1 MTNEEIE
8 KTIKEARDS
17 GAKRYYLRN
26 EKLSELPESICT
38 LTEVEEISLIGNKLT
53 KLPVKFGEL
62 KNLIR
67 LHLSDNSFETIPPEI
82 FLLPKLT
89 HVCIRA
95 NKIKLLPENI
105 GELKSIRDIDLDS
118 NRISSI
124 PLTTENIDIID
135 NLSVLDNPILDPPF
149 QILQQGKE
157 ALKLYVEKK
166 GKVLLYTI
174 NLPEVI
180 LTPFKQYLISF
191 PDFVKASKGK
201 NLKLEVKSV
210 KDGIL
215 VEVECESKEDLSKF
229 EEYMAEYSGFVKQN
243 VDDIEIK
250 YEVETF
256 DASKELLLHQ
266 TKQEVQF
273 LKMKCDSIEFQNKY
287 LTKDND
293 FFKSLILEMAKQQPI
308 LSFDIKQLQTSSIHN
323 SVTTNITNDIE
334 KLRDSVLE
342 LTEIEE
348 LVSSNEDL
356 LNEIKEELDS
366 LTNLNE
372 VDVKKSGVFSKIKD
386 LVTNGAK
393 LVKET
398 DDTFESVSSIMEKLS
413 RISELIKPFLE

>member
-53 KLPVKFGEL
+53 KLPVKFGAL

-166 GKVLLYTI
+166 GKVLLYT
-174 NLPEVI
+174 
-180 LTPFKQYLISF
+180 
-191 PDFVKASKGK
+191 
-201 NLKLEVKSV
+201 
-210 KDGIL
+210 
-215 VEVECESKEDLSKF
+215 
-229 EEYMAEYSGFVKQN
+229 
-243 VDDIEIK
+243 
-250 YEVETF
+250 
-256 DASKELLLHQ
+256 
-266 TKQEVQF
+266 
-273 LKMKCDSIEFQNKY
+273 DS
-287 LTKDND
+287 
-293 FFKSLILEMAKQQPI
+293 AP
-308 LSFDIKQLQTSSIHN
+308 
-323 SVTTNITNDIE
+323 
-334 KLRDSVLE
+334 
-342 LTEIEE
+342 
-348 LVSSNEDL
+348 
-356 LNEIKEELDS
+356 
-366 LTNLNE
+366 
-372 VDVKKSGVFSKIKD
+372 
-386 LVTNGAK
+386 
-393 LVKET
+393 
-398 DDTFESVSSIMEKLS
+398 
-413 RISELIKPFLE
+413 IKPDNICRVR